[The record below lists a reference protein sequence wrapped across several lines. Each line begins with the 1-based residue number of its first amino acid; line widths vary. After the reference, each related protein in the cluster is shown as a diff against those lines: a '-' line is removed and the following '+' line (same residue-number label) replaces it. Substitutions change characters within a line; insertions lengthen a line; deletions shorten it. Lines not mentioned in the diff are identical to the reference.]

1 MFIQTTFPGGFRRIS
16 SLLASLL
23 VLPFAAGTA
32 LAQDDEAD
40 DRAID
45 EIVTVGSQIKGASIS
60 EALAVSV
67 VTSEDIENLGV
78 DSGDQLLE
86 FMSEQGS
93 NFFSEAESISG
104 GVNSA
109 RGDVGAFN
117 LRNLGTGNTLVLL
130 NGRRL
135 VNMASYQTEFL
146 GGSFIPVNSVN
157 SQTLPV
163 SGLERVEVLRDG
175 ASAIYGADAVAGV
188 VNYVLKTDF
197 EGLSVRAK
205 YAAWDGLPRNDE
217 TLTLE
222 WGKDLNGGRTN
233 ISVFANYYHRDAVNS
248 RDDAKWSNDDY
259 RRLLP
264 KNSPWA
270 EPYCDDRD
278 VNGGDN
284 SCTRFYN
291 SSTNSE
297 YGQYDI
303 LTSVNPS
310 SNRDRYGLISGGIT
324 DSNGEFQV
332 YPVGHPDC
340 GWDFN
345 GVVCG
350 AADGPP
356 IYRYNNNENR
366 NLQSELDRINVFAF
380 INHDFDSGLQSFT
393 ELSAYFSYT
402 DTIREGNTRLGAVA
416 RYQIPAE
423 NYWNPFGP
431 CGADNRLPF
440 ALIGDDTNGGVPCSG
455 LDLEIDN
462 YRWLQDPRYIANDG
476 DVFRVLQ
483 GFRGE
488 MGSWDW
494 EAAAS
499 WSRATKSDVTRNRIS
514 NTIITQMLNDPT
526 PAAYN
531 PFIGR
536 DADISPAQITVHRD
550 NETELKSVD
559 FKMSN
564 NELFE
569 MPAGPAG
576 IVAGVEFRQ
585 ESFVDDRDP
594 RLDGTID
601 FTDADGNSFPFVSDV
616 MGSSP
621 SLDSSGDRDVTSAF
635 AELQIP
641 LHRTLDIQ
649 AALRYEDFSDIG
661 DTTVGK
667 LAFGWRPIEQLLLR
681 GSWSEAYRVPN
692 LVTVNESG
700 VVRSNTNT
708 DFACQFALGGIDG
721 VDCSY
726 SMQRSAGGSALLEP
740 EQSDNTSIGI
750 VWDVTAN
757 LTMTLDFWS
766 IEKTDTIGLFGEE
779 NHTALDLLRLI
790 QEGNG
795 NCASVRGNP
804 AVVRDDASTLSQEEI
819 DAYNA
824 AGICPVGDVQRVDDT
839 YANLDT
845 RKINGHDF
853 GIYYDKSTSIGD
865 FSFTYLGAF
874 LDEYEQVP
882 TGPANELLD
891 AIDEGVLPGG
901 LTVSG
906 FANLKRQDGNPGE
919 KHTVRLNWR
928 KGDYGASLSGMRIG
942 DFVQTALTFDDGYGP
957 LYVIPSRTTY
967 NASFDYS
974 FDAFSD
980 TQARVRF
987 GIVNLTDD
995 RAPLADVRYGYYSD
1009 VHTDMP
1015 RSYYVDLKL
1024 DF

>member
-1 MFIQTTFPGGFRRIS
+1 M
-16 SLLASLL
+16 
-23 VLPFAAGTA
+23 
-32 LAQDDEAD
+32 
-40 DRAID
+40 
-45 EIVTVGSQIKGASIS
+45 
-60 EALAVSV
+60 
-67 VTSEDIENLGV
+67 
-78 DSGDQLLE
+78 
-86 FMSEQGS
+86 
-93 NFFSEAESISG
+93 
-104 GVNSA
+104 
-109 RGDVGAFN
+109 
-117 LRNLGTGNTLVLL
+117 
-130 NGRRL
+130 
-135 VNMASYQTEFL
+135 
-146 GGSFIPVNSVN
+146 
-157 SQTLPV
+157 PV

-197 EGLSVRAK
+197 EGFSIRAK
-205 YAAWDGLPRNDE
+205 YATWEVLPRDDM

-222 WGKDLNGGRTN
+222 WGKDFNGGRTN
-233 ISVFANYYHRDAVNS
+233 VSVFANYYQRDAVNS
-248 RDDAKWSNDDY
+248 RDDGRWANDDY

-264 KNSPWA
+264 ENSPWA

-303 LTSVNPS
+303 RTSVNPS
-310 SNRDRYGLISGGIT
+310 SNRDRYGLISGDIT
-324 DSNGEFQV
+324 DSSGEFQV
-332 YPVGHPDC
+332 YPIGHPEC
-340 GWDFN
+340 QWELN
-345 GVVCG
+345 EYVCG

-380 INHDFDSGLQSFT
+380 INHEFGNGLQSFT
-393 ELSAYFSYT
+393 EMSAYLSYT
-402 DTIREGNTRLGAVA
+402 DTLREGNARLSAVA
-416 RYQIPAE
+416 KYRIPAE

-440 ALIGDDTNGGVPCSG
+440 DLIGDDTNGGVPCAG
-455 LDLEIDN
+455 LELEIDN
-462 YRWLQDPRYIANDG
+462 YRWLQYPRYINNDG

-488 MGSWDW
+488 LGSWDW
-494 EAAAS
+494 EAAAT

-514 NTIITQMLNDPT
+514 NTLITEMLNDPT

-531 PFIGR
+531 MFAGR
-536 DADISPAQITVHRD
+536 EANIDPALITVRRD

-559 FKMSN
+559 FRMSN

-594 RLDGTID
+594 RLDGTIT
-601 FTDADGNSFPFVSDV
+601 FTDASGNGFPFVSDV
-616 MGSSP
+616 VGSSP
-621 SLDSSGDRDVTSAF
+621 SLDSSGERDVTSAF

-641 LHRTLDIQ
+641 LFSTLDIQ

-667 LAFGWRPIEQLLLR
+667 LAFGWRQ
-681 GSWSEAYRVPN
+681 Y
-692 LVTVNESG
+692 
-700 VVRSNTNT
+700 
-708 DFACQFALGGIDG
+708 ALGGIAG
-721 VDCSY
+721 SDCSY
-726 SMQRSAGGSALLEP
+726 GMQRTAGGSDLLDP
-740 EQSDNTSIGI
+740 EQSVNTSIGI

-757 LTMTLDFWS
+757 LTLTLDYWA
-766 IEKTDTIGLFGEE
+766 IEKEDTIGLFGEE

-790 QEGNG
+790 EAGNG
-795 NCASVRGNP
+795 NCASVVGNP
-804 AVVRDDASTLSQEEI
+804 AVVREDASGLSQEEI
-819 DAYNA
+819 DAYNLV
-824 AGICPVGDVQRVDDT
+824 GICPVGDVQRVDDT

-845 RKINGHDF
+845 RKINGHDL
-853 GIYYDKSTSIGD
+853 GVYYNKSTSIGD

-882 TGPANELLD
+882 TGPANELID
-891 AIDEGVLPGG
+891 AIDSGVLPGG
-901 LTVSG
+901 LNISG
-906 FANLKRQDGNPGE
+906 FADLKRQNGNPDE

-942 DFVQTALTFDDGYGP
+942 DFVQTALTFDDGFGP

-967 NASFDYS
+967 NASFDYR

-987 GIVNLTDD
+987 GIVNLTSD
-995 RAPLADVRYGYYSD
+995 RAPLADVRFGYYSD

>member
-1 MFIQTTFPGGFRRIS
+1 MTRNTLHRWPLVSACLLGSAALF
-16 SLLASLL
+16 LASGQ
-23 VLPFAAGTA
+23 AM
-32 LAQDDEAD
+32 AQDEDDDEEV
-40 DRAID
+40 IE
-45 EIVTVGSQIKGASIS
+45 EIVSVGSQIKGAHIA
-60 EALAVSV
+60 EALAVSI

-93 NFFSEAESISG
+93 NFFSEAEAYSG

-130 NGRRL
+130 NGRRM
-135 VNMASYQTEFL
+135 VNMATYQTEL
-146 GGSFIPVNSVN
+146 SGGSFIPVNTVN
-157 SQTLPV
+157 SQALPV

-205 YAAWDGLPRNDE
+205 YGAWEGLPRNDE

-222 WGKDLNGGRTN
+222 WGKKLNGGRTN

-248 RDDAKWSNDDY
+248 RDDDRWSNDDY

-264 KNSPWA
+264 ANSPWA
-270 EPYCDDRD
+270 EPQCEGRD
-278 VNGGDN
+278 VNGGDD

-303 LTSVNPS
+303 LTNINPS
-310 SNRDRYGLISGGIT
+310 SNRDRYNLISGGIT
-324 DSNGEFQV
+324 DSSGEFQV
-332 YPVGHPDC
+332 YPVGHPECD
-340 GWDFN
+340 WDFN
-345 GVVCG
+345 EYVCG
-350 AADGPP
+350 AVDGPP
-356 IYRYNNNENR
+356 IYRFNNNEDR
-366 NLQSELDRINVFAF
+366 NLLSELDRINVFAF
-380 INHDFDSGLQSFT
+380 INHDFENGLQSFT
-393 ELSAYFSYT
+393 EVSAYLSYT
-402 DTIREGNTRLGAVA
+402 DTLREGNTRLTAVA
-416 RYQIPAE
+416 KYEIPAE

-431 CGADNRLPF
+431 CGAANRLPF
-440 ALIGDDTNGGVPCSG
+440 ELIGDDTNGGVPCAG

-462 YRWLQDPRYIANDG
+462 YRWLQYPRYISNDG

-483 GFRGE
+483 GFRG
-488 MGSWDW
+488 GWRTWDW
-494 EAAAS
+494 EAAAV
-499 WSRATKSDVTRNRIS
+499 WSRATKADVTSNRIS
-514 NTIITQMLNDPT
+514 NTIITQMLNDST

-531 PFIGR
+531 MFAGR
-536 DADISPAQITVHRD
+536 EANIDPALITVRRD
-550 NETELKSVD
+550 NETELKSID
-559 FKMSN
+559 FKMSKGD
-564 NELFE
+564 LFD
-569 MPAGPAG
+569 MPAGPVG
-576 IVAGVEFRQ
+576 FVAGVEFRQ

-594 RLDGTID
+594 RLDGTIQ
-601 FTDADGNSFPFVSDV
+601 FTDADGVTFPYVSDV

-621 SLDSSGDRDVTSAF
+621 SLDSSGERDVTSAF

-641 LHRTLDIQ
+641 LFSTLDIQ

-667 LAFGWRPIEQLLLR
+667 LAFGWRPIEQVLLR

-692 LVTVNESG
+692 LVTVNEAG
-700 VVRSNTNT
+700 VARSNTNT
-708 DFACQFALGGIDG
+708 DYACQYALGGLSG

-726 SMQRSAGGSALLEP
+726 GMQRTAGGSDLLRP

-750 VWDVTAN
+750 VWDVTAG
-757 LTMTLDFWS
+757 LTLTLDFWS

-790 QEGNG
+790 QAGND
-795 NCASVRGNP
+795 NCASVQGNP
-804 AVVRDDASTLSQEEI
+804 AVVREDASTLSPEEI
-819 DAYNA
+819 AAYGV

-853 GIYYDKSTSIGD
+853 GIYYSRSTSVGN

-874 LDEYEQVP
+874 LNKYEQVP
-882 TGPANELLD
+882 SGPADELLN
-891 AIDEGVLPGG
+891 AIDNGVLPAG
-901 LTVSG
+901 LNVSG
-906 FANLKRQDGNPGE
+906 FASLKRQDGNPAE
-919 KHTVRLNWR
+919 KHTVRLNWS
-928 KGDYGASLSGMRIG
+928 KGNYGASLSGMRIG
-942 DFVQTALTFDDGYGP
+942 DFVQTALTFDDGNGP
-957 LYVIPSRTTY
+957 LYVIPSYTTF

-974 FDAFSD
+974 FDFFSD
-980 TQARVRF
+980 TRAKVRF
-987 GIVNLTDD
+987 GIVNLRDD
-995 RAPLADVRYGYYSD
+995 RAPLADTRFGYYSD

-1015 RSYYVDLKL
+1015 RSYYVDFKL